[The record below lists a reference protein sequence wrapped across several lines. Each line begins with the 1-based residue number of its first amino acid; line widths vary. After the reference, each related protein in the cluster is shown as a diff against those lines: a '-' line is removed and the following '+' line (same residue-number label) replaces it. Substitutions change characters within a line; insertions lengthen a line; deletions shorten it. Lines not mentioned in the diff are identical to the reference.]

1 MSKLNLGIICGGL
14 AFFVGVG
21 VWVAL
26 NESSGSNTW
35 TIDDELRRGEFLQ
48 QQRNSQR
55 QSCYARGGDRLSCDY
70 R

>member
-1 MSKLNLGIICGGL
+1 MSKMNLGIICGGL

-21 VWVAL
+21 VLVAF

-35 TIDDELRRGEFLQ
+35 TIDDELRRGKFLQ